1 MKKDEIPQD
10 HSALVNHFRELCY
23 AKDNDGSYTTG
34 LSTGWEVKSV
44 ALEQAWDEIKMRIQ
58 ETIEAIQAG
67 QKSPLAYFMELR
79 LMDSKLLSQ
88 YTGIWHF
95 RVKRHLNNP
104 RVFHNLNRTTL
115 QKYAKALDTTTEELI
130 QFKPNEN

>member
-34 LSTGWEVKSV
+34 LSTGWDVKAV
-44 ALEQAWDEIKMRIQ
+44 ALEQAWEEIKLRIQ
-58 ETIEAIQAG
+58 ETIASIEQG
-67 QKSPLAYFMELR
+67 KKSPLAYFMELR

-88 YTGIWHF
+88 YAEIWHI

-104 RVFHNLNRTTL
+104 RAFYALDQRTL
-115 QKYAKALDTTTEELI
+115 AKYAKALDTTIDELT
-130 QFKPNEN
+130 QFKFNEN